1 MLPVRTLTAGFV
13 VVMLPACGDR
23 RDVMPDD
30 SLQATSTPVQAL
42 DPSTITAAQIALG
55 DSIFHGQVAGA
66 ICWTCHGEDAAGRLT
81 VAPNLTDST
90 WLHSDGSYPAII
102 ATIAAGVVKPKESSS
117 PMPQGGGTS
126 FSHEQLRAVAAYVYS
141 LSHPEVRAR
150 RP

>member
-1 MLPVRTLTAGFV
+1 MPPLRTLTAGFV
-13 VVMLPACGDR
+13 LVMQAACADHQEAVPGDSVQTTSIPA
-23 RDVMPDD
+23 
-30 SLQATSTPVQAL
+30 QAL
-42 DPSTITAAQIALG
+42 DPSTITTAQVALG

>member
-1 MLPVRTLTAGFV
+1 MLTLRTLSVGFV
-13 VVMLPACGDR
+13 LVMQPACADHQEA
-23 RDVMPDD
+23 VPSD
-30 SLQATSTPVQAL
+30 SVQTTSTPVQAL
-42 DPSTITAAQIALG
+42 DPSTITAAQVALG

-66 ICWTCHGEDAAGRLT
+66 ICWTCHGTDAKGTLT
-81 VAPNLTDST
+81 VAPDLSDST
-90 WLHSDGSYPAII
+90 WLHSDGSFPAII

-126 FSHEQLRAVAAYVYS
+126 FSHEHLRAVAAYVYS